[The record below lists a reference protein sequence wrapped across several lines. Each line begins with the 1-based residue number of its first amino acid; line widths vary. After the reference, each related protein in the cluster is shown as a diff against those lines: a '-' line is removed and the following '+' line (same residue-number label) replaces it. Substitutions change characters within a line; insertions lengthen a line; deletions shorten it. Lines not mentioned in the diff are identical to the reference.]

1 MILLVLSYMK
11 ELLKLKCRKIV
22 WLYHFAGAGK
32 MVTFRGNKDMNE
44 LILNNSIFEN
54 IKHIDDNAN
63 IGKQES

>member
-1 MILLVLSYMK
+1 
-11 ELLKLKCRKIV
+11 V